1 MGIYENR
8 YVYIYILWVYKS
20 LLTLLMDLGV
30 EPTKMR
36 LYKNEALLA
45 FKGICDWKNTWDM

>member
-1 MGIYENR
+1 
-8 YVYIYILWVYKS
+8 
-20 LLTLLMDLGV
+20 MDLGV

>member
-1 MGIYENR
+1 M
-8 YVYIYILWVYKS
+8 YIYIYQLWVYKS
-20 LLTLLMDLGV
+20 LLMDLGV
-30 EPTKMR
+30 EPTKMS